1 MIERMEQC
9 YIFPHEFLYLIC
21 NTQDRLEVINKCYK
35 VDFKSQKGVVYDW
48 EISDKNKTDALV
60 THIHLL
66 SQNAFKNQAPQHLI
80 TEHLAKISE
89 EHPFTF

>member
-1 MIERMEQC
+1 
-9 YIFPHEFLYLIC
+9 
-21 NTQDRLEVINKCYK
+21 

-66 SQNAFKNQAPQHLI
+66 SQNAFKNQAP
-80 TEHLAKISE
+80 
-89 EHPFTF
+89 

>member
-21 NTQDRLEVINKCYK
+21 NTQDRLEVINKNYK
-35 VDFKSQKGVVYDW
+35 VDFKSQKSVVYDW
-48 EISDKNKTDALV
+48 EISGKDGNALV

-66 SQNAFKNQAPQHLI
+66 SQNAFKN
-80 TEHLAKISE
+80 
-89 EHPFTF
+89 